1 MEANVH
7 YVFARGKIENKIFM
21 FKRNKVPI
29 IISNHIA
36 NCQLNLQF
44 YAYMIGNYM
53 DW

>member
-7 YVFARGKIENKIFM
+7 YVFARGKIENKIVM
-21 FKRNKVPI
+21 FKQNKVPI
-29 IISNHIA
+29 IIFNHIA

-44 YAYMIGNYM
+44 YAWWY